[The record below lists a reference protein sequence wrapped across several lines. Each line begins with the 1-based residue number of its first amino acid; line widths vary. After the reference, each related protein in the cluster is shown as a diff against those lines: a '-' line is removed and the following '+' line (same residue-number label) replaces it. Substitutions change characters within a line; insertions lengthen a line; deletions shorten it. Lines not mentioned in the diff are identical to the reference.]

1 MKVLEQLFQAELSM
15 YMGYHKMAKSKPQVK
30 IVDAETG
37 EEIIRDANADELAQ
51 MEIDTSIA
59 QARKAEIESKEAQR
73 QAIADRLGLTLDEVK
88 LLLG

>member
-1 MKVLEQLFQAELSM
+1 MSKT
-15 YMGYHKMAKSKPQVK
+15 KPQVK

-51 MEIDTSIA
+51 MEIDTA
-59 QARKAEIESKEAQR
+59 NAAARKTEAEAKAAEK
-73 QAIADRLGLTLDEVK
+73 QAIADRLGLTLDELK